1 MAHNHPHHDDD
12 HHHEHGGGSNP
23 KNWNKAFILGIFLNF
38 CFVVVEAIYGYLA
51 HSLSLIADAGHN
63 LSDVLGLGLAFG
75 AHFLA
80 QKKPSQ
86 QFTYGYKSSTI
97 LASLANSIVLLV
109 AVGGILVESLQRLR
123 APEMIG
129 TNTVMVV
136 ALVGIFIN
144 GLTAMLFFSGR
155 EKDLNIRG
163 AFLHML
169 ADALISFGVV
179 VSAFLISK
187 TQWLWIDPTV
197 SVIIALVIVW
207 STWKLLK
214 ESLSMALGGVP
225 AHIEISEVREFLE
238 KSPGVTHVH
247 DLHVWALS
255 TTDVA
260 LTAHLVIPQGS
271 NDGEFLKKLISSL
284 KKEFQ
289 IQHATIQVEFRSPQD
304 PCCSLEK

>member
-1 MAHNHPHHDDD
+1 MEHGHHHHDGHD
-12 HHHEHGGGSNP
+12 HHEHGGGDP
-23 KNWNKAFILGIFLNF
+23 KNWNKAFVLGIFLNL
-38 CFVVVEAIYGYLA
+38 CFVVVEATYGYLS

-63 LSDVLGLGLAFG
+63 LSDVLGLGLAFA

-97 LASLANSIVLLV
+97 LASLANSIVLFV
-109 AVGGILVESLQRLR
+109 AVGGILLESFQRFGS
-123 APEMIG
+123 PEAID
-129 TNTVMVV
+129 TKTVMVV
-136 ALVGIFIN
+136 AFVGIFIN

-155 EKDLNIRG
+155 EKDINIRA

-187 TQWLWIDPTV
+187 TQWLWVDPAIGL
-197 SVIIALVIVW
+197 VIGLIIVW

-225 AHIEISEVREFLE
+225 AHIEISEVRTFLE
-238 KSPGVTHVH
+238 KCPGVSHVH
-247 DLHVWALS
+247 DLHIWAIS

-260 LTAHLVIPQGS
+260 LTAHLVMPQG
-271 NDGEFLKKLISSL
+271 NDNEFLKSVVRDL
-284 KKEFQ
+284 KKEFE
-289 IQHATIQVEFRSPQD
+289 IHHATIQIELRSPQD